1 MIEAIFFVFIII
13 STFTIIINSSYFNYI
28 PNIIY
33 KSIINNSNIKMRNIL
48 LDALDTKW
56 IYDNK
61 KDDDI

>member
-28 PNIIY
+28 PNLIY
-33 KSIINNSNIKMRNIL
+33 RTINKNSNIKMRNTL
-48 LDALDTKW
+48 LDAVNTKW